1 MVADLKGRE
10 KFVQEAVNGAQSA
23 FDDADGAHGKTKTGL
38 EATRKEAMAAH
49 RLADLL
55 RKSEELAAVQERL
68 RKAEAADQNSTNLM
82 AKAKASS
89 FTSTAIEELRCLDS
103 NAREEAAQLNAVA
116 TLLELTPDEGRGA
129 AIQGEAIEADAIT
142 LIEPTQIDLEGYGA
156 IRVTPGGED
165 LSSRREAAEAAKTRL
180 KLELDRHGVAGV
192 QDAVGQANDRE
203 AWLNEAAIHRTTVE
217 AHAVEGLDALRNDVA
232 TLEVEVGR
240 IQENI
245 DDSEIPDITAEEAA
259 GCADE
264 LAQKL
269 KDVETAEREASD
281 ALKDAEGTLQTKK
294 NLHSSATSQ
303 RDLAEGRAK
312 DLRDALHEAAN
323 EDKDED
329 LEQALHDA
337 TEAQQAASAEV
348 DKVETAL
355 VESDP
360 DGARRELE
368 AADEARDKV
377 EANFREGRQ
386 MVRDLETELRAVGK
400 DDMAAEIEVAEGD
413 LTRAKVLEARLN
425 HEGEALTLLQNTLV
439 EEEQIARETFLT
451 PVRDRIKPY
460 LKRLFPGS
468 ELMLDD
474 QTLKI
479 THLRREGQDEPY
491 EQLSIGTRE
500 QLAVLARLAFADL
513 LDEHGKK
520 SPIILDDAL
529 VFSDDQRFEEMQR
542 ILDRAAERLQILVL
556 TCHERAYFDRGWTT
570 RRLQNSKRGV

>member
-1 MVADLKGRE
+1 
-10 KFVQEAVNGAQSA
+10 
-23 FDDADGAHGKTKTGL
+23 
-38 EATRKEAMAAH
+38 
-49 RLADLL
+49 
-55 RKSEELAAVQERL
+55 
-68 RKAEAADQNSTNLM
+68 M
-82 AKAKASS
+82 AK
-89 FTSTAIEELRCLDS
+89 TPQ
-103 NAREEAAQLNAVA
+103 AAA
-116 TLLELTPDEGRGA
+116 T
-129 AIQGEAIEADAIT
+129 
-142 LIEPTQIDLEGYGA
+142 
-156 IRVTPGGED
+156 
-165 LSSRREAAEAAKTRL
+165 KL

-281 ALKDAEGTLQTKK
+281 ALKDAEGTLQTTK
-294 NLHSSATSQ
+294 NLHSAATSQ
-303 RDLAEGRAK
+303 REVAEGRAK

-337 TEAQQAASAEV
+337 TEAQHAASAEV

-360 DGARRELE
+360 DGVRRELE

-377 EANFREGRQ
+377 EANFRERRQ

-400 DDMAAEIEVAEGD
+400 DDMAAEIEIAEGD
-413 LTRAKVLEARLN
+413 LTRAEVLEARLN

-468 ELMLDD
+468 ELMLDY

-479 THLRREGQDEPY
+479 THLRREG
-491 EQLSIGTRE
+491 
-500 QLAVLARLAFADL
+500 
-513 LDEHGKK
+513 
-520 SPIILDDAL
+520 
-529 VFSDDQRFEEMQR
+529 
-542 ILDRAAERLQILVL
+542 
-556 TCHERAYFDRGWTT
+556 
-570 RRLQNSKRGV
+570 